1 MLSGRAR
8 RKGANSNFTERE
20 EMTDL
25 QKVFGDIVRSS
36 VGMERFMDAHKQIA
50 DVASKM
56 NSHFPA
62 YNIKKLSENKYEVEL
77 AIAGYTIG
85 DVSIELDKNVLSIRS
100 EKQDLGALADSFIYK
115 GFTYKGFNR
124 SFTLEDN
131 VRVEDAELVNG
142 LLKIYLE
149 RLVPEAQKA
158 KKVNIRQPGT
168 SEKKIL
174 NEDML

>member
-1 MLSGRAR
+1 
-8 RKGANSNFTERE
+8 
-20 EMTDL
+20 MTDL
-25 QKVFGDIVRSS
+25 QRVFSDIVRNS
-36 VGMERFMDAHKQIA
+36 VGMEKFMDAHKQIA
-50 DVASKM
+50 EVTSRL
-56 NSHFPA
+56 NSNFPA
-62 YNIKKLSENKYEVEL
+62 YNIKKIAENKYEVEL

-115 GFTYKGFNR
+115 GFTYKGFTR

-149 RLVPEAQKA
+149 RLVPESQKA
-158 KKVNIRQPGT
+158 QKVNIRQPGQKPGKT
-168 SEKKIL
+168 LL
-174 NEDML
+174 NEDA

>member
-1 MLSGRAR
+1 M
-8 RKGANSNFTERE
+8 N
-20 EMTDL
+20 DL

-36 VGMERFMDAHKQIA
+36 VGMEKFMDAHKQIA
-50 DVASKM
+50 ELASKV
-56 NSHFPA
+56 NSHFPE
-62 YNIKKLSENKYEVEL
+62 YNIKKVADNKYEVEL
-77 AIAGYTIG
+77 AIAGYTIN

-100 EKQDLGALADSFIYK
+100 EKQDLGALADAFIYK

-149 RLVPEAQKA
+149 RLVPEGQTANKMDIRAPGA
-158 KKVNIRQPGT
+158 KSKRT
-168 SEKKIL
+168 TL
-174 NEDML
+174 NEDL

>member
-1 MLSGRAR
+1 
-8 RKGANSNFTERE
+8 
-20 EMTDL
+20 MTDL

-36 VGMERFMDAHKQIA
+36 VGMEKFMDAHKQIA
-50 DVASKM
+50 ELASKV

-62 YNIKKLSENKYEVEL
+62 YNIKKLDENKYEVEL
-77 AIAGYTIG
+77 AIAGYTIN

-100 EKQDLGALADSFIYK
+100 EKQDLGALADAFIYK

-149 RLVPEAQKA
+149 RLVPEGQKAQKID
-158 KKVNIRQPGT
+158 IRQPGGK
-168 SEKKIL
+168 SKKTIL
-174 NEDML
+174 NEDL

>member
-1 MLSGRAR
+1 
-8 RKGANSNFTERE
+8 
-20 EMTDL
+20 MTDL

-36 VGMERFMDAHKQIA
+36 VGMEKFMDAHKQIA

-62 YNIKKLSENKYEVEL
+62 YNIKKAGENKYEVEL

-100 EKQDLGALADSFIYK
+100 AKQDLGALEDSFIYK
-115 GFTYKGFNR
+115 GFTYKGFSR

-158 KKVNIRQPGT
+158 KKIDIRQPG
-168 SEKKIL
+168 EKSKKTIL
-174 NEDML
+174 NEDI